1 MTAAEEVI
9 ILSSDESAD
18 ENIHK
23 LSDKQPEEGN
33 LEGKDFDR
41 PVFTAISSSPTT
53 TQQDDDNENEQ
64 PYFGSD
70 DHFDEFQLPSSSQ
83 IPAEDQ
89 QPLKRKE
96 EPIKLMVKSPVKQST
111 VCDREEN
118 EDIGGA
124 TAQDG
129 AGDEVPAKRRKKRT
143 KEEIE
148 QEKAEKELN
157 KIRRQIQSS
166 KNSKCE
172 QFMFC
177 HVSTRIFSMDESLKD
192 ELTKQF
198 VDRGIPDQLVP
209 DISPSAMMRIQWRR
223 KSIDA
228 YMEEGKLQS
237 QEKMEL
243 QDWFC
248 CVLTGETFTVLAKTK
263 NGLQDYLLDQVKAHR
278 TREARPTLIVLGK
291 HTIRENNLHSLI
303 FDVYEQSKAQIRFVP
318 DALDFAFVVVQMHR
332 ALAKLEKKTE
342 KLAETETGSGAHFAI
357 DKGISEGP
365 GMVADWWARMLEH
378 MHRMSEEQKRAI
390 LKAYPN
396 PIKLMNRL
404 LDPTNSPGSSMF
416 LLSEIQMESGRRLG
430 PVLAQKIFVMLTSE
444 EGNEIISSGN

>member
-96 EPIKLMVKSPVKQST
+96 EPIKPMVKSPVKQST

-148 QEKAEKELN
+148 QEKVWNWGCILNFNDFWHQAEKELN

-177 HVSTRIFSMDESLKD
+177 HVSTRIFSMDGWA
-192 ELTKQF
+192 F
-198 VDRGIPDQLVP
+198 
-209 DISPSAMMRIQWRR
+209 RIH
-223 KSIDA
+223 
-228 YMEEGKLQS
+228 
-237 QEKMEL
+237 
-243 QDWFC
+243 FC
-248 CVLTGETFTVLAKTK
+248 
-263 NGLQDYLLDQVKAHR
+263 
-278 TREARPTLIVLGK
+278 LI
-291 HTIRENNLHSLI
+291 
-303 FDVYEQSKAQIRFVP
+303 
-318 DALDFAFVVVQMHR
+318 
-332 ALAKLEKKTE
+332 
-342 KLAETETGSGAHFAI
+342 
-357 DKGISEGP
+357 
-365 GMVADWWARMLEH
+365 
-378 MHRMSEEQKRAI
+378 
-390 LKAYPN
+390 
-396 PIKLMNRL
+396 
-404 LDPTNSPGSSMF
+404 
-416 LLSEIQMESGRRLG
+416 
-430 PVLAQKIFVMLTSE
+430 
-444 EGNEIISSGN
+444 